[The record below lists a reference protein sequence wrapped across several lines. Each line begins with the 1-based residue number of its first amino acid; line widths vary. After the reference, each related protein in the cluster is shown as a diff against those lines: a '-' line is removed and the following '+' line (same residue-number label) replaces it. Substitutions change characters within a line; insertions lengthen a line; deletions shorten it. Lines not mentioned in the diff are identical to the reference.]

1 MPTRKCLIFECS
13 VEPFSE
19 NEMIKEKGGRGS
31 VLSCIKQKLIVND
44 GGTASEISSKTTGEK
59 RLFRKN
65 LFCTL
70 FVKFKIVALVGF
82 KVTV

>member
-31 VLSCIKQKLIVND
+31 ALSCIKQKLIVND
-44 GGTASEISSKTTGEK
+44 GGTASEISLKITGEK
-59 RLFRKN
+59 RLFRKK